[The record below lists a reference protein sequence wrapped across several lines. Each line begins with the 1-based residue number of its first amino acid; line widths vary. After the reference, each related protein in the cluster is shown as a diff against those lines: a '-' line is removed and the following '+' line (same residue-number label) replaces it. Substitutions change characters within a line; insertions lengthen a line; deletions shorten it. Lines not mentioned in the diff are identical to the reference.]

1 MGLGIALIMTDKE
14 SEILQAAVARNV
26 GAVLSLPSA
35 GMLRHHKSRLLG
47 ESDGNIVLECPRD
60 ELILVQEI
68 ITTAKL
74 VGVSFRSGVN
84 KAIFAVPVLRYE
96 QDWQINEG
104 VNVAAVILQKPTE
117 LKVSQRRANYR
128 VEIPMGMKISL
139 RVWRIPERAYLKAKP
154 MSAQEIKA
162 ELRDLSTGGI
172 GVRLIGK
179 DDQPPRIAPEDRLRL
194 EITHGEDV
202 LLIEGRMRA
211 DGQAPRGNTL
221 MTGIQYNALENN
233 LEGRKILSQL
243 TRIVGELQRD
253 EVRRTRAGLT
263 GTG

>member
-1 MGLGIALIMTDKE
+1 MMTDKE
-14 SEILQAAVARNV
+14 TEILQAAVARNV

-35 GMLRHHKSRLLG
+35 GMLRHHKSRLLS
-47 ESDGNIVLECPRD
+47 EVDENLVLECPKD
-60 ELILVQEI
+60 ELILVQEL

-84 KAIFAVPVLRYE
+84 KAIFAVPILRYE

-104 VNVAAVILQKPTE
+104 VNVAVVILQMPTE

-128 VEIPMGMKISL
+128 VEIPMESDIKL

-179 DDQPPRIAPEDRLRL
+179 DDRPPKIAPEDRLRL
-194 EITHGEDV
+194 EITRGEEV
-202 LLIEGRMRA
+202 MLIEGRMRA
-211 DGQAPRGNTL
+211 DGPEPQGDTL
-221 MTGIQYNALENN
+221 ITGIQYNALENN

-253 EVRRTRAGLT
+253 EVRRQRKGMT
-263 GTG
+263 GTV